1 MRFQTTT
8 TSLEELI
15 EGFDRVQKEADEEL
29 GSRGFF
35 FAEEAP
41 KLPYGCEQF
50 LSGEKNGIPI
60 IRDVTE
66 LSSIEI
72 NKLATYYAN
81 MSNYTEGVSLDYK
94 CKLADAEKAKKQIE
108 SALKVFFHDEQKVKA
123 TLCMDHVRSN
133 PEYQIVEKECSRWWR
148 CAKKAELKMNQARRW
163 SKLLLS
169 ERVRR
174 GEVMSMESFENSA
187 GEYNNEWKR

>member
-15 EGFDRVQKEADEEL
+15 EGFDRVQKEADDQL
-29 GSRGFF
+29 ASRGFF
-35 FAEEAP
+35 FAEEP
-41 KLPYGCEQF
+41 PELPFGCEQF
-50 LSGEKNGIPI
+50 LSGEKNGVPI

-108 SALKVFFHDEQKVKA
+108 SALKVYFHDEQKVKA

-133 PEYQIVEKECSRWWR
+133 PEYQMIEKECSRWWR
-148 CAKKAELKMNQARRW
+148 CAKKSELRMNQARRW

-174 GEVMSMESFENSA
+174 GEVMSMEAFENSS